1 MINMN
6 ERIYTPEQ
14 IKQIL
19 TPVFREHNVRR
30 AVLFGSYGKG
40 NAREQSDV
48 DILVDSGLRGLA
60 FFGLLE
66 DVVNSL
72 DKHVDLL
79 DISEIVPESPV
90 DREIRRS
97 GVVIYE

>member
-1 MINMN
+1 M
-6 ERIYTPEQ
+6 
-14 IKQIL
+14 
-19 TPVFREHNVRR
+19 
-30 AVLFGSYGKG
+30 
-40 NAREQSDV
+40 

>member
-19 TPVFREHNVRR
+19 TPVFREHNVRK
-30 AVLFGSYGKG
+30 AILFGSYGKG
-40 NAREQSDV
+40 NARKQSDV
-48 DILVDSGLRGLA
+48 DILVDSGLKGLA

-72 DKHVDLL
+72 DKYVDLL
-79 DISEIVPESPV
+79 DVSEIVPESPV